1 MTKYNY
7 IHGIYLVGEALLIF
21 AGFSTVLGKAFH
33 LGTRIFGEAFHVLG
47 RKTIR
52 EVMKMSH
59 LAARL
64 A

>member
-7 IHGIYLVGEALLIF
+7 IHGICLVSEALLIF

-33 LGTRIFGEAFHVLG
+33 LGRTIFGEAFHVLG
-47 RKTIR
+47 RKEKE

-59 LAARL
+59 LASRL